1 MKVLKTQKNS
11 RNCIICG
18 MENELGLKAPFYI
31 LDDDS
36 VASVYFRNVNDGSVA
51 GLVYKNAKAFST
63 AFCPYVLPGPM
74 DTQYLYDK
82 FEDMMEG
89 K

>member
-1 MKVLKTQKNS
+1 MKKIALYIGLAVLMLIIISSITPAEKNT
-11 RNCIICG
+11 G
-18 MENELGLKAPFYI
+18 LGNVPGNI
-31 LDDDS
+31 L
-36 VASVYFRNVNDGSVA
+36 NDGTVA
-51 GLVYKNAKAFST
+51 GLEYKNVKAFST

-74 DTQYLYDK
+74 DTQYLYGK